1 MSLAA
6 LHARLGLARNP
17 FPPTPD
23 ASAYFFTDALQEQFA
38 EVLHCIRARKGFVL
52 LTGEVGLGKSTFVRR
67 LLDTLPEGEVRSALV
82 FNTFLQREA
91 LLSAI
96 LRDFGLEPA
105 GDMDE
110 ALTRLNGFLMDEHRA
125 GRTCLLVI
133 DDAQNLQPASLELV
147 RLLCNLETGQEKLL
161 QIVLAGQPELEELLG
176 GRDLRQLKSR
186 VVKHARLEGLR
197 ADQVLRYFEMRVSA
211 AGASGRIALQP
222 RAARQLHRAT
232 AGNVRRIHLVLDRCL
247 YGLAAQGGGTI
258 DHRLLRAA
266 LDDLDPGSASARRR
280 PGWHAWLAMGGLG
293 MAAIGVGAAYVWPEA
308 PTPAALEAPVA
319 VAAASTPVAHPAA
332 GASASAA
339 PVPVP
344 VPVAAVSLPSASD
357 AKQAPAADVPPAAFT
372 ATAAAAAAATAT
384 ATAAAASAPLAAVA
398 GVASAPASASASTST
413 STSASASMPAS
424 TPASAPVAAAS
435 QSAVARQAAAHAD
448 PGQDE
453 QRCLTRIA
461 AESQGRPMV
470 RQALPAATA
479 GRLQPSAGL
488 CLFERDGQ
496 RWAFWRDTLDKT
508 AYVPTPRAT
517 PAGMA
522 LQKSLVRQGA
532 LGAAEVDGFYGPR
545 TVAAL
550 AAFQGALGL
559 PATPVPD
566 ELTYMLLE
574 KMNAAPV
581 SGARPH

>member
-105 GDMDE
+105 ADMDE

-186 VVKHARLEGLR
+186 VVKHACLEGLR

-232 AGNVRRIHLVLDRCL
+232 EGNLRRIHLVLDRCM

-258 DHRLLRAA
+258 DRRLLRAA
-266 LDDLDPGSASARRR
+266 LGDLEPGHASARRR
-280 PGWHAWLAMGGLG
+280 PGWHAWLALGGLG
-293 MAAIGVGAAYVWPEA
+293 MAAIGVGAAYVWPVI
-308 PTPAALEAPVA
+308 PMPAAPAAPAA
-319 VAAASTPVAHPAA
+319 VAALAAAPSPIAHPAA
-332 GASASAA
+332 GIS
-339 PVPVP
+339 
-344 VPVAAVSLPSASD
+344 
-357 AKQAPAADVPPAAFT
+357 AADV
-372 ATAAAAAAATAT
+372 
-384 ATAAAASAPLAAVA
+384 AVA
-398 GVASAPASASASTST
+398 V
-413 STSASASMPAS
+413 
-424 TPASAPVAAAS
+424 PVAAAS
-435 QSAVARQAAAHAD
+435 LPSVSDSGHAPAAAAAD
-448 PGQDE
+448 PGPGQEE
-453 QRCLTRIA
+453 QRCLARVA

-470 RQALPAATA
+470 RQALPVAAA
-479 GRLQPSAGL
+479 ARLQPSAGL

-496 RWAFWRDTLDKT
+496 RWAFWSDTLDRS
-508 AYVPTPRAT
+508 AYVPTPQPT
-517 PAGMA
+517 PASTA
-522 LQKSLVRQGA
+522 LQIALVRQGA
-532 LGAAEVDGFYGPR
+532 LDAAHVDGFYGPR

-559 PATPVPD
+559 PATAVPD

-574 KMNAAPV
+574 KMNAAPA

>member
-23 ASAYFFTDALQEQFA
+23 ASAYFFTEALQEQFA
-38 EVLHCIRARKGFVL
+38 EVLHCICARKGFVL

-105 GDMDE
+105 DDMDE

-161 QIVLAGQPELEELLG
+161 QIVLAGQPELETLLA
-176 GRDLRQLKSR
+176 GRDLRQLQSR
-186 VVKHARLEGLR
+186 VVKHARLEGLH

-211 AGASGRIALQP
+211 AGASGRIALAP

-232 AGNVRRIHLVLDRCL
+232 GGNLRRIHLVLDRCM
-247 YGLAAQGGGTI
+247 YGLAAQGSGTI
-258 DHRLLRAA
+258 DSRLLRTA
-266 LDDLDPGSASARRR
+266 LDDLEPSAASARRR
-280 PGWHAWLAMGGLG
+280 PGWHALLAMGGLG
-293 MAAIGVGAAYVWPEA
+293 MAAIGVGAAYVWPQASEPA
-308 PTPAALEAPVA
+308 P
-319 VAAASTPVAHPAA
+319 
-332 GASASAA
+332 
-339 PVPVP
+339 
-344 VPVAAVSLPSASD
+344 
-357 AKQAPAADVPPAAFT
+357 
-372 ATAAAAAAATAT
+372 
-384 ATAAAASAPLAAVA
+384 APLAAVQPLA
-398 GVASAPASASASTST
+398 GASAAGAPAASGTTATTAAAQPVIGAVQAPATAAVPAASSVPMAAPAATGASAPAASVAA
-413 STSASASMPAS
+413 TSAPAR
-424 TPASAPVAAAS
+424 PAAVASAPVAVVLPAAVTR
-435 QSAVARQAAAHAD
+435 QAVAEGSPA
-448 PGQDE
+448 PDE
-453 QRCLTRIA
+453 QRCLSRIA

-470 RQALPAATA
+470 RQALPSAVAP
-479 GRLQPSAGL
+479 RLQPSAGL
-488 CLFERDGQ
+488 CLFDRDGQ
-496 RWAFWRDTLDKT
+496 RWAFWRDMLDKA
-508 AYVPTPRAT
+508 AYVPTPQPT
-517 PAGMA
+517 PAGTA
-522 LQKSLVRQGA
+522 LQKALVRQGA

-550 AAFQGALGL
+550 AHFQGALGL
-559 PATPVPD
+559 PATAVPD

-574 KMNAAPV
+574 KMNAAPA
-581 SGARPH
+581 SSARPH